1 MMREEQPYGAQGGV
15 TQGWSIVRAHSR
27 DNLLAQCRQA
37 LGDGSLQPGQ
47 RLPNE
52 RRVAEMSGLSRS
64 TVRAAFDLLEREGL
78 IVRHVGRGT
87 YVAEDAAKAV
97 PSAEGGDFR
106 PAELMEFRL
115 MVEPS
120 LVELIVVTATDARLD
135 ALAALVRGGRDVQ
148 VWQEAEE
155 ADRAFHRGLFDA
167 TDNRI
172 FSDLGQRLSAMR
184 DSRSWMRLKEGSFSL
199 EKWQIYQQEH
209 EAIVAALLD
218 RNAESARNALR
229 RHLGGVRANA
239 QMATSDL

>member
-1 MMREEQPYGAQGGV
+1 MRD
-15 TQGWSIVRAHSR
+15 GWSITPAHSR
-27 DNLLAQCRQA
+27 DGLLAQCRRA
-37 LGDGSLQPGQ
+37 LGDGTLQPGQ

-52 RRVAEMSGLSRS
+52 RQLAQMSGLSRS

-87 YVAEDAAKAV
+87 FVAEPQEGAGEAVAAQT
-97 PSAEGGDFR
+97 DFR

-115 MVEPS
+115 VVEPA
-120 LVELIVVTATDARLD
+120 LVELIVVTATDSRLEALLQTAR
-135 ALAALVRGGRDVQ
+135 RGRDV
-148 VWQEAEE
+148 VRWQEAEE
-155 ADRAFHRGLFDA
+155 ADRAFHRALFDA

-172 FSDLGQRLSAMR
+172 FADLGHRLSAMR

-199 EKWQIYQQEH
+199 EKWRVYQQEH